1 MKNGGS
7 MSVVKRHPLMRCGQ
21 TVLDIIEIYLP
32 SITFI
37 TLFFVFLIQ
46 IFFRYFIVPLTWP
59 LELSL
64 FCYLWTI
71 LFGVCYAQRDDE
83 HISFDLVYDKAKPKT
98 QLIMRIIGNILL
110 VSSFSIALY
119 PSYKY
124 VNFMSFKKSNVLLIP
139 MNWAYFPFIIMMV
152 ILIGRFT
159 VQLVKDFKILFRRE
173 K

>member
-1 MKNGGS
+1 
-7 MSVVKRHPLMRCGQ
+7 MSAVKQHPLVRGGQ

-32 SITFI
+32 ALTFT
-37 TLFFVFLIQ
+37 TLFVVFLIQ
-46 IFFRYFIVPLTWP
+46 IVYRYFIVPLTWP
-59 LELSL
+59 MELSL

-83 HISFDLVYDKAKPKT
+83 HIRFALVYDKAKPKG
-98 QLIMRIIGNILL
+98 QLIMRIIANILL

-124 VNFMSFKKSNVLLIP
+124 VNFMSFKRSNVLLIP

-159 VQLVKDFKILFRRE
+159 VQLVKDIGMLFRGE
-173 K
+173 A